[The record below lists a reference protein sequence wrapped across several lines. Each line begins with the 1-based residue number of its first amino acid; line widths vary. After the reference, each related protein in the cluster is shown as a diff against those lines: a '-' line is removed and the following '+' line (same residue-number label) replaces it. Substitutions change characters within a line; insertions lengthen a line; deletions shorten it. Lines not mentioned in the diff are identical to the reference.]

1 MLAQDRFESETPNVI
16 DPGECPPSH
25 PGRKQNDESS
35 EESSNGIML
44 GSALRRHDNKHSLYT
59 RNGNKGA
66 LSKGIPLRFVLSDTF
81 SDEDSFSDE
90 QEIVFEK
97 NNAKP
102 YFDENHTDFQY
113 DTKSI
118 QRFLQDD
125 YDEDEENGIAQA
137 RLFAAAMLNE
147 SNRRSTRDL
156 GICNVR
162 REANPLRQMMHRASS
177 FRNSMANARA
187 SSIRS
192 LGRGSSHHS
201 IPLDSISNR
210 STSSSKNNEKQFN
223 IWLVDDD
230 NHDDDD
236 VPTKLSKTSL
246 LWKKLVCSM
255 IGFIIAI
262 IVLTVFGTS
271 AVRSQPSVS
280 EGSNPVALS
289 SDHRIDQIVHYLGE
303 TTGISSLED
312 FKDDSSPQSMA
323 ALWLAYEDSEKLDIP
338 TIETRWAASN
348 ARDIAS
354 PFDFVQRY
362 VLLVLY
368 FALGGDTS
376 SWTKD
381 YHFASQDRHECS
393 WFERV
398 LESDK
403 MTANYGEDGFSP
415 ASNSSDNEEID
426 LSNSNE
432 NNENAHYFAMGV
444 SCDRDLKVQSIFLR
458 K

>member
-1 MLAQDRFESETPNVI
+1 MLAQDRFETETPNVI

-25 PGRKQNDESS
+25 PGRNDESS
-35 EESSNGIML
+35 EESCDGIMR
-44 GSALRRHDNKHSLYT
+44 GSDLPRHDNKHSLYT

-81 SDEDSFSDE
+81 SDEDSFSEE

-97 NNAKP
+97 REVP

-125 YDEDEENGIAQA
+125 DDDDDDEEENGIAQA

-156 GICNVR
+156 GIRNTR
-162 REANPLRQMMHRASS
+162 RDANPLHQMIRRASS
-177 FRNSMANARA
+177 FRNTMANARA

-192 LGRGSSHHS
+192 LGHGSSHHS

-210 STSSSKNNEKQFN
+210 SASSKKSNEKQFN
-223 IWLVDDD
+223 IWLV
-230 NHDDDD
+230 DDDD

-246 LWKKLVCSM
+246 LWKKLVCST
-255 IGFIIAI
+255 IGLLIAI
-262 IVLTVFGTS
+262 IVLTVYGVT
-271 AVRSQPSVS
+271 ATRSQPSVS

-289 SDHRIDQIVHYLGE
+289 NDNRLDEIVHYLSE
-303 TTGISSLED
+303 TTGISSLDD
-312 FKDDSSPQSMA
+312 FKDASSPQSMA

-338 TIETRWAASN
+338 TIETRWAVSS

-368 FALGGDTS
+368 FALGGDDS

-398 LESDK
+398 LESGK
-403 MTANYGEDGFSP
+403 MTANRRDDGFS
-415 ASNSSDNEEID
+415 SNSSNDKEID

-432 NNENAHYFAMGV
+432 NSENIHYFAMGV